1 MGTPPLDLDATN
13 LHHAYA
19 GDGLMQGT
27 GTSAKSDLN
36 HGEIDTHRLPAE
48 AEPRALGRTTGGLHA
63 DMNETGKVS
72 SHERHDRRSLA
83 LHVEAVRVL
92 QAHPELAQRVLD
104 VLDNW
109 EAVADPHSKTLR
121 DEWRH
126 IVEGKLWALAIEPS
140 ERGNQLRQAS
150 PLGFV
155 LDPCV
160 RERISRGFPQTR

>member
-1 MGTPPLDLDATN
+1 M
-13 LHHAYA
+13 
-19 GDGLMQGT
+19 
-27 GTSAKSDLN
+27 TSAKQRKQEGGLKQMM
-36 HGEIDTHRLPAE
+36 EATARLGLYDNELDAVERLFVGVMPCNQSE
-48 AEPRALGRTTGGLHA
+48 AGGLHA
-63 DMNETGKVS
+63 EMDETDTVS

-92 QAHPELAQRVLD
+92 QAKPELAQRVLE
-104 VLDNW
+104 VLNHW

-155 LDPCV
+155 LDPSK
-160 RERISRGFPQTR
+160 REGISRGFQQTR

>member
-1 MGTPPLDLDATN
+1 M
-13 LHHAYA
+13 
-19 GDGLMQGT
+19 
-27 GTSAKSDLN
+27 TSAKQRKQEAGLKQMMDAAVRL
-36 HGEIDTHRLPAE
+36 GLYDDELDAVERLFAEMDETDT
-48 AEPRALGRTTGGLHA
+48 
-63 DMNETGKVS
+63 VS

-92 QAHPELAQRVLD
+92 QEQPELAQPVLEVLD
-104 VLDNW
+104 RW

-121 DEWRH
+121 DEWRR

-155 LDPCV
+155 LDPLE
-160 RERISRGFPQTR
+160 REGISRGFQQTR

>member
-1 MGTPPLDLDATN
+1 MQRKQEAGLKQMMDATVRFGLYDDELDAVERRF
-13 LHHAYA
+13 A
-19 GDGLMQGT
+19 GVMPC
-27 GTSAKSDLN
+27 N
-36 HGEIDTHRLPAE
+36 
-48 AEPRALGRTTGGLHA
+48 EPEEGGLHA
-63 DMNETGKVS
+63 EMDETNSVS
-72 SHERHDRRSLA
+72 SHSRHDRRSLA

-92 QAHPELAQRVLD
+92 QAKPELAQRVLE
-104 VLDNW
+104 VLNHW